1 MNVLV
6 LSQYF
11 LPQPLANAETIGAI
25 VSGLGARGHE
35 LHVVTPARGDVDL
48 PGVTVHRALGYFAPD
63 RASKVKRALEYLSF
77 SAGALL
83 AALRAPRPDVVL
95 VPSPPPTLGLVGLIV
110 AGLRRAPLVYNVQD
124 LYPEVAIA
132 AGAVKPGPLLRLLA
146 RAMRLVYRRSGA
158 VVVIDPV
165 FVDAINWVE
174 AAARVRAVRNGID
187 LGPFEGAARDPRY
200 LAEVGVPD
208 GAKVVMYAGNVGRSQ
223 DLDAV
228 IEATGA
234 TGCHLVIHG
243 GGATLEDVK
252 ADVRR
257 RQLDHVHFSSFRPRE
272 ELGTVFASADL
283 HMVPLKPDIA
293 SSSVPSKLLSI
304 FAAGRPA
311 VVAAEPDSATA
322 QVLLESGGGW
332 LVPPGDATAM
342 AAAITTAFADD
353 AGRIERGRRGRDW
366 VAAHGSRERCAA
378 DYEAV
383 LAEVIARDTP

>member
-6 LSQYF
+6 VTQYF

-35 LHVVTPARGDVDL
+35 VHVVTPAKGEVEL
-48 PGVTVHRALGYFAPD
+48 SGVTVHHSLGYFAPD
-63 RASKVKRALEYLSF
+63 RSSKVKRALEYLSF

-83 AALRAPRPDVVL
+83 AALMAPRPDVVL
-95 VPSPPPTLGLVGLIV
+95 VPSPPPTLGIVGLVV
-110 AGLRRAPLVYNVQD
+110 AGLKRAPLVYNVQD

-132 AGAVKPGPLLRLLA
+132 TGAVKPGLPMRLLA
-146 RAMRLVYRRSGA
+146 RALRLVYRRAGA

-165 FVDAINWVE
+165 FVDAIN
-174 AAARVRAVRNGID
+174 RVDPSAHVHAVRNGID
-187 LGPFEGAARDPRY
+187 LGPFEGAERDPRY
-200 LAEVGVPD
+200 LAEIGVPD

-228 IEATGA
+228 IEATA
-234 TGCHLVIHG
+234 AAGCHLVIHG
-243 GGATLEDVK
+243 GGAKLEEVR

-257 RQLDHVHFSSFRPRE
+257 RRLDHVHFSAFRPRE
-272 ELGTVFASADL
+272 ELGKVFASADL

-311 VVAAEPDSATA
+311 VVAAEADSATA
-322 QVLLESGGGW
+322 EVLVASGAGW
-332 LVPPGDATAM
+332 LVPPGDAEAMTTA
-342 AAAITTAFADD
+342 IEEAFADD
-353 AGRIERGRRGRDW
+353 ADRGERGRRGRSW
-366 VAAHGSRERCAA
+366 VLANGGMDRCAA
-378 DYEAV
+378 EYEAV
-383 LAEVIARDTP
+383 LAEVAGRAG